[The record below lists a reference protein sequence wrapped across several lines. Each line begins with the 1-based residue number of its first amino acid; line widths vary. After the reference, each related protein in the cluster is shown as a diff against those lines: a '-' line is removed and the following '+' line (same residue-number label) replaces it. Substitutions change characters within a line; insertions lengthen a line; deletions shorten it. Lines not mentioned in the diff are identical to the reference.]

1 MKRSIWIHTGLLI
14 ALLGAAWQV
23 ATPEDEIKAS
33 SGGVVVLKLDHDEL
47 KGLVFESKK
56 QSLRLEIEALENERH
71 YAWASLTTRT
81 EVTQPVPTE
90 AVQLESFPGS
100 GEATEAEIQTV
111 TEEKTR
117 LFKAGQTVSN
127 LLSKLT
133 HLSAKRLIAKNPD
146 DEALGKWGLVDDTQ
160 TVALLTT
167 SGEHRFV
174 LGGKTFRTHDRYMLD
189 TADQSVYLVD
199 GKTFTILTRSHRS
212 LADKSLLGAKE
223 SAISEIQVKG
233 AEKSIALTHQN
244 RADQRSHKWVL
255 KSGNGNPDSLV
266 DWSKKL
272 LRLLSKSYVQP
283 EDVPTGLTT
292 VLELSGKSDIGDFT
306 MALSKGTD
314 PAGDIRWYAES
325 SHTRA
330 LVILDGEIASG
341 LASDFDSLVE

>member
-1 MKRSIWIHTGLLI
+1 
-14 ALLGAAWQV
+14 
-23 ATPEDEIKAS
+23 
-33 SGGVVVLKLDHDEL
+33 
-47 KGLVFESKK
+47 
-56 QSLRLEIEALENERH
+56 
-71 YAWASLTTRT
+71 
-81 EVTQPVPTE
+81 
-90 AVQLESFPGS
+90 
-100 GEATEAEIQTV
+100 
-111 TEEKTR
+111 

-133 HLSAKRLIAKNPD
+133 PLSAKRLIAKNPD

-292 VLELSGKSDIGDFT
+292 VLELSGESDIGDFT

-314 PAGDIRWYAES
+314 PSGDIRWYAES

-330 LVILDGEIASG
+330 LVILDGEIAAA
-341 LASDFDSLVE
+341 LASDFDGLVK